1 MALRFVDSFDD
12 RDTTHLVAK
21 YNAALDVNV
30 QIDAAGRNGTSGCK
44 KNGSDK
50 FLQKSLNS
58 EPEWIVG
65 MAVYLPSFVSL
76 GGRNICTFSDSGTSQ
91 CYFDI
96 APTGHLRF
104 YAPAGLI
111 GSSSAPLS
119 LNTWH
124 YVEFKVLIDNAGSA
138 EARIDEVVVY
148 TVAVDTQATASS
160 SANAI
165 QIAAMY
171 ENLFVDD
178 LYICDANDGIHDNYL
193 GDNRVECILP
203 NGAGAPAT
211 AEWVSSGGGAS
222 VFGNVDDN
230 PPDDDATYNYRDAAG
245 LPLKDVWAFP
255 AIASAS
261 GIINGVQINT
271 LCRKDDAGV
280 VSMEHVTRSG
290 GADYNSASFNVPTG
304 GYVYESTVRDQ
315 DPNGPINW
323 TVANVNLA
331 EFGYRRSA

>member
-1 MALRFVDSFDD
+1 MFFA
-12 RDTTHLVAK
+12 
-21 YNAALDVNV
+21 
-30 QIDAAGRNGTSGCK
+30 
-44 KNGSDK
+44 
-50 FLQKSLNS
+50 
-58 EPEWIVG
+58 
-65 MAVYLPSFVSL
+65 
-76 GGRNICTFSDSGTSQ
+76 DSGIQQ
-91 CYFDI
+91 CYFAI
-96 APTGHLRF
+96 AGSGHILA
-104 YAPAGLI
+104 YGPAGLL
-111 GSSSAPLS
+111 GTSTFALNV
-119 LNTWH
+119 NTWH
-124 YVEFKVLIDNAGSA
+124 YLEFKVTIDNAGA
-138 EARIDEVVVY
+138 MEAKVDEVQALVV
-148 TVAVDTQATASS
+148 AGDTQATALA
-160 SANAI
+160 SANTLIFANF
-165 QIAAMY
+165 Y
-171 ENLFVDD
+171 ENLYMDD
-178 LYICDANDGIHDNYL
+178 IYICDDSGGIHDDFL

-290 GADYNSASFNVPTG
+290 GADYNSASFNIPTG
-304 GYVYESTVRDQ
+304 GYVYESTIRDQ